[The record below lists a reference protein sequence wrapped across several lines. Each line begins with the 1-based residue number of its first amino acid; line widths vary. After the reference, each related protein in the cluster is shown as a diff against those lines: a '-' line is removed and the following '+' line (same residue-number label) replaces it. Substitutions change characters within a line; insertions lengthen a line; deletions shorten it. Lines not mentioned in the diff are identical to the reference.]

1 MPEFISGNIH
11 IIAAAAIILF
21 GVLFIIC
28 VVGKFFRVAVGLVVL
43 SILIPILF
51 TIFWGD
57 GTKYVHQFSS
67 ILTEPHKQNVEE
79 FYKKFKETEDPVI
92 DYGVVSDK
100 ATHLFED
107 FKAKTEEQC
116 ETGGLS

>member
-1 MPEFISGNIH
+1 MLEFISQNIH
-11 IIAAAAIILF
+11 VITTATIILI

-28 VVGKFFRVAVGLVVL
+28 IIGKFFRVAVGLVIL

-51 TIFWGD
+51 TVFWGD
-57 GTKYVHQFSS
+57 GTEYVHQFSS

-79 FYKKFKETEDPVI
+79 FYKKFKETEEPVI
-92 DYGVVSDK
+92 DYGAVSDK

-107 FKAKTEEQC
+107 FKSKAEAQF
-116 ETGGLS
+116 ETGGLP